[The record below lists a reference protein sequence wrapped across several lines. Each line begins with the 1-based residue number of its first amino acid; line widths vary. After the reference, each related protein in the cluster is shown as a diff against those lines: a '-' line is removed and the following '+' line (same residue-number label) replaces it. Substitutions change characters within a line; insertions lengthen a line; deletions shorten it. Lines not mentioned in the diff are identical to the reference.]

1 MGSCFRVLDAEP
13 GQKEHDT
20 EWRPILSMEDDRK
33 EGVLEPQITLLTGK
47 PCWPGRLKYCP
58 ELSYTRLRTH
68 VEALMS

>member
-1 MGSCFRVLDAEP
+1 
-13 GQKEHDT
+13 
-20 EWRPILSMEDDRK
+20 MEDDRK